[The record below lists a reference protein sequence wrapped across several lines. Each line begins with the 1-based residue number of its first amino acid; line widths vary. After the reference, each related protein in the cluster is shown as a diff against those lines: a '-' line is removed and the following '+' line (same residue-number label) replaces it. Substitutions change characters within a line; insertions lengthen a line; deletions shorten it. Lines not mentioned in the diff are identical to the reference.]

1 MTFVVNFTTGRPRFG
16 GQTHSNSVAGPLVS
30 KLQTRTRMTLCQPC
44 GPCRRSHSHALLDRG
59 EFLPTETDGGTAT
72 PTQAEAERFG
82 TAIRVV
88 PWPHAAPT
96 PTPVVLGS
104 GPSTARDW
112 SLKPVVLAAASE
124 TVKGGSSC
132 SAPLAGPWRK
142 MGLHGCRLV
151 RTCRGRPCFLPLIV
165 CGLLVSAMPTEAVV
179 AGLAWRRGPRCA
191 PGTGRGSKAVAAA
204 HSQPL
209 GRTTARIHSYPERV
223 ARLGY
228 RRVWTVWVV
237 LCLTAC
243 FRVKGRDR
251 CSCPASDFHRFL
263 YRSTNWQI
271 WNNFVKLGN
280 HQSRSELPIISD
292 T

>member
-1 MTFVVNFTTGRPRFG
+1 M
-16 GQTHSNSVAGPLVS
+16 
-30 KLQTRTRMTLCQPC
+30 
-44 GPCRRSHSHALLDRG
+44 
-59 EFLPTETDGGTAT
+59 PTETDGGTAT

-82 TAIRVV
+82 TAIPVV

-112 SLKPVVLAAASE
+112 SLKQVVLAAASE

-151 RTCRGRPCFLPLIV
+151 RTCRGRPCFLSLIV
-165 CGLLVSAMPTEAVV
+165 CGLLVVVSVMPTEAVV
-179 AGLAWRRGPRCA
+179 AGLAWRRGAHRA
-191 PGTGRGSKAVAAA
+191 PAVAARQGSQA
-204 HSQPL
+204 TASQPL
-209 GRTTARIHSYPERV
+209 GRATARIHSYPERV

-243 FRVKGRDR
+243 FRV
-251 CSCPASDFHRFL
+251 
-263 YRSTNWQI
+263 
-271 WNNFVKLGN
+271 
-280 HQSRSELPIISD
+280 QS
-292 T
+292 

>member
-1 MTFVVNFTTGRPRFG
+1 M
-16 GQTHSNSVAGPLVS
+16 
-30 KLQTRTRMTLCQPC
+30 
-44 GPCRRSHSHALLDRG
+44 
-59 EFLPTETDGGTAT
+59 
-72 PTQAEAERFG
+72 
-82 TAIRVV
+82 
-88 PWPHAAPT
+88 
-96 PTPVVLGS
+96 
-104 GPSTARDW
+104 
-112 SLKPVVLAAASE
+112 LAAASE

-151 RTCRGRPCFLPLIV
+151 RTCRGRPCFLSLIV
-165 CGLLVSAMPTEAVV
+165 CGLLVVVSVMPTEAVV
-179 AGLAWRRGPRCA
+179 AGLAWRRGAHRA
-191 PGTGRGSKAVAAA
+191 PAVAARQGSQA
-204 HSQPL
+204 TASQPL
-209 GRTTARIHSYPERV
+209 GRATARIHSYPERV

-251 CSCPASDFHRFL
+251 CTCSCPASDFHRFL